1 MIQEGVVV
9 KRIDENKVLVEC
21 SSPKACDKCG
31 VCFKSGDKQF
41 IEAQDTLQTKIGER
55 VQLEINPS
63 NVLTATFLIF
73 IMPIICLIAG
83 YYVAGVLSAFLSI
96 LLYLIGLWACDKY
109 IFRKKIY
116 CKVVGI
122 ISKL

>member
-1 MIQEGVVV
+1 MIQEGIVV

-21 SSPKACDKCG
+21 SSSKACSTCG

-41 IEAQDTLQTKIGER
+41 IEAQDTLQTKVGDR
-55 VQLEINPS
+55 VQLEINQS

-83 YYVAGVLSAFLSI
+83 YYISGIMSAFLSI

-116 CKVVGI
+116 CKVIRI
-122 ISKL
+122 IN